1 MTVGGGA
8 TAAMDRYAAAE
19 SRRLQRAVADAER
32 ACSGAYMD
40 ELLTAVTREMER
52 AVRSSDDQS
61 VSRTVRRRA
70 GRLLELGGSRRAKNQ
85 LDFCWNSKEVILP
98 KTSSIRTVCWNSK
111 GAIVPKTS
119 SISAGTRR
127 KSSCQKPAL
136 FGQPVGQQDC
146 PPQNGTSA
154 R

>member
-1 MTVGGGA
+1 VVAVGRSAAVTVGGGA

-85 LDFCWNSKEVILP
+85 LDSDRLLELQ
-98 KTSSIRTVCWNSK
+98 
-111 GAIVPKTS
+111 
-119 SISAGTRR
+119 
-127 KSSCQKPAL
+127 KSHRA
-136 FGQPVGQQDC
+136 
-146 PPQNGTSA
+146 
-154 R
+154 